1 VPNRPLLGVWATAVV
16 LLVFAFVGRH
26 AALAEEQ

>member
-1 VPNRPLLGVWATAVV
+1 VV

-26 AALAEEQ
+26 AALAQEGLRRERHAAI